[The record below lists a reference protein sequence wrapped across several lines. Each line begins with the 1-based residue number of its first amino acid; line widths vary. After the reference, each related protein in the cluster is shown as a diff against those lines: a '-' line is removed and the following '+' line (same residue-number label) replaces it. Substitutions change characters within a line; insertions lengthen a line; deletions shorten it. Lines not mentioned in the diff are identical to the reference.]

1 MNKDI
6 VTGTLITCLAVT
18 VCALAPI
25 VGLMGSALIPV
36 PLVFYRAKL
45 GRKGG
50 WTVAAAS
57 LAYVVVLGG
66 GLEWLFFGSLLMMGA
81 LMGELMARR
90 WPLEQMVSAVC
101 GAVFGAAAVGLW
113 VFGLF
118 TGRGFI
124 GTLAAGVRQNLELTL
139 SLYREMGLSPD
150 QIQFLEDSM
159 DVIQQVMVGMMP
171 ALVIGSALMAVWVS
185 FLSARVLFRRWGLPV
200 PDYGPLDHWKAPEL
214 LVWPVIACGAL
225 LLVPSLAA
233 KTVGLNGL
241 VVLMLVYFF
250 QGMAIIAYF
259 FRKKQ
264 IPRIAR
270 IVLYALIAL
279 QQVVM
284 LAVVAVGFFDTWFNF
299 RKIGKP
305 LAPV

>member
-1 MNKDI
+1 
-6 VTGTLITCLAVT
+6 
-18 VCALAPI
+18 
-25 VGLMGSALIPV
+25 
-36 PLVFYRAKL
+36 
-45 GRKGG
+45 
-50 WTVAAAS
+50 
-57 LAYVVVLGG
+57 
-66 GLEWLFFGSLLMMGA
+66 
-81 LMGELMARR
+81 MGELMARR

-118 TGRGFI
+118 TGRGFM
-124 GTLAAGVRQNLELTL
+124 GTLAAGVRHNLELTL

-214 LVWPVIACGAL
+214 LVWPVIACGIL

-284 LAVVAVGFFDTWFNF
+284 LGVVAVGFFDTWFNF

>member
-6 VTGTLITCLAVT
+6 VTGTLVTCLAVT

-36 PLVFYRAKL
+36 PLAFYRTKL
-45 GRKGG
+45 GSRGG

-57 LAYVVVLGG
+57 MAYVVVLGG
-66 GLEWLFFGSLLMMGA
+66 GLELLFFGSLLAMGA

-90 WPLEQMVSAVC
+90 WPLEHMVAAVC
-101 GAVFGAAAVGLW
+101 GAIFGAGTVGLW
-113 VFGLF
+113 MVGLT
-118 TGRGFI
+118 TGRGFQ
-124 GTLAAGVRQNLELTL
+124 GTLSAGVRHNLELTL

-150 QIQFLEDSM
+150 QIRFLESSM
-159 DVIQQVMVGMMP
+159 DVIEQVMVGMMP
-171 ALVIGSALMAVWVS
+171 ALVIGSTLMAVWVS
-185 FLSARVLFRRWGLPV
+185 VLCLRVLFRRYGIAA
-200 PDYGPLDHWKAPEL
+200 PDYGPLDHWKAPEM
-214 LVWPVIACGAL
+214 LVWPVIASGVL
-225 LLVPSLAA
+225 LLVPSLVA

-241 VVLMLVYFF
+241 VVLMVVYFF

-259 FRKKQ
+259 FRKKR

-279 QQVVM
+279 QQIVM
-284 LAVVAVGFFDTWFNF
+284 LAVIVVGFFDTWFNF

-305 LAPV
+305 PVPA

>member
-18 VCALAPI
+18 VCALVPI

-45 GRKGG
+45 GSKGG
-50 WTVAAAS
+50 WTVAAAA

-66 GLEWLFFGSLLMMGA
+66 GLEVLFFGSLLVMGA

-90 WPLEQMVSAVC
+90 WPLEHMVAATC
-101 GAVFGAAAVGLW
+101 AAVFGAGVAGVWLVGLS
-113 VFGLF
+113 
-118 TGRGFI
+118 TGRGFL
-124 GTLAAGVRQNLELTL
+124 GTLAAGVRHNLELTL

-150 QIQFLEDSM
+150 QIRFLEGSM
-159 DVIQQVMVGMMP
+159 EVIQQVMVGMMP
-171 ALVIGSALMAVWVS
+171 ALVIGSTLMAVWVS
-185 FLSARVLFRRWGLPV
+185 LLSVQVLLRRRGLPV
-200 PDYGPLDHWKAPEL
+200 PDYGPLDHWKAPEM
-214 LVWPVIACGAL
+214 LVWPVIACGIL
-225 LLVPSLAA
+225 LLVPSLVA

-241 VVLMLVYFF
+241 VILMVVYFF

-259 FRKKQ
+259 FGKKR

-279 QQVVM
+279 QQIVM
-284 LAVVAVGFFDTWFNF
+284 LGVIGVGFFDTWFNF

-305 LAPV
+305 PAPA